1 MLSSEGSFWE
11 IGQFR
16 RTVKRVDDG
25 HRLCNDLMLL
35 LQERSEIERK
45 YSKSLKH
52 WSKRWN
58 ELIDKGRN
66 GQSFSPIPWR
76 IVTEQIQAPDS
87 SSDVSVQ
94 QNAGSISGRDLC
106 VLLSKTLDH
115 HYCALWMGRK
125 AIGPVCCGICEKNP
139 EHSYRLEKGYAQYS
153 WFDWLHIGPQHHV
166 HH

>member
-1 MLSSEGSFWE
+1 MSEYSEESMLSSEGSFWE

-87 SSDVSVQ
+87 SSDVSV
-94 QNAGSISGRDLC
+94 
-106 VLLSKTLDH
+106 
-115 HYCALWMGRK
+115 
-125 AIGPVCCGICEKNP
+125 
-139 EHSYRLEKGYAQYS
+139 
-153 WFDWLHIGPQHHV
+153 
-166 HH
+166 